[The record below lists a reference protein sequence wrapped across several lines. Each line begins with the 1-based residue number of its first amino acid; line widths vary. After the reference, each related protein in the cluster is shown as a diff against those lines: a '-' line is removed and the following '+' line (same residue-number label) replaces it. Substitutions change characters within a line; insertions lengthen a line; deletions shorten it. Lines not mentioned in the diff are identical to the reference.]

1 MQIPAKSS
9 YQACFFGTM
18 IVLVLSLF
26 PIAAHAQDDCS
37 KTLQEARNLYDLGMI
52 DEIPKMLAPCMQEG
66 FSRPQKIE
74 AYKLLILAYLF
85 DDDQFDA
92 ERTMTEFLKKYP
104 EYEIM
109 PNDPVEFIHLF
120 ETYRTTSE
128 FSFGLTVGLNL
139 TNPRIIE
146 PFSMFD
152 LNKAELSNKTLS
164 GYQIGVSA
172 GRYVS
177 KRMMVNMELLLAQH
191 RYSFTDKDTIT
202 KLGGNQQLNESY
214 TYEENLKKIS
224 LPVTVIYEINDGK
237 LLYFIR
243 AGASVNY
250 VLSVS
255 GLPSGINN
263 KQPIPGTNTDMKNYR
278 STFYFNA
285 IAGIGIH
292 YKIPRGFLA
301 LDLRYNLGISNLV
314 LSEKRYENT
323 YLYSQFKYLDDDFS
337 LQTFS
342 FSVGYYFSFY
352 SPKKTK

>member
-1 MQIPAKSS
+1 
-9 YQACFFGTM
+9 
-18 IVLVLSLF
+18 
-26 PIAAHAQDDCS
+26 
-37 KTLQEARNLYDLGMI
+37 MI

-66 FSRPQKIE
+66 FTRPQKIE

-92 ERTMTEFLKKYP
+92 EKTMTEFLKKYP

-128 FSFGLTVGLNL
+128 FSFGVTAGLNL

-146 PFSMFD
+146 PYSMLDNATSEFS
-152 LNKAELSNKTLS
+152 NATLS
-164 GYQIGVSA
+164 GYQFGLGA
-172 GRYVS
+172 GRYLS
-177 KRMMVNMELLLAQH
+177 ERMMLNLELQLAQH

-202 KLGGNQQLNESY
+202 KQDGNKLNESY
-214 TYEENLKKIS
+214 TFEENLKKVS

-250 VLSVS
+250 VLSAS

-263 KQPIPGTNTDMKNYR
+263 KQPIPGEITDMKNYR
-278 STFYFNA
+278 NTFYFNA
-285 IAGIGIH
+285 IAGIGMH
-292 YKIPRGFLA
+292 YKIPRGFLSV
-301 LDLRYNLGISNLV
+301 DLRYNYGINNLV
-314 LSEKRYENT
+314 KSEKRYENT

-337 LQTFS
+337 LHTFS
-342 FSVGYYFSFY
+342 FSVRVLFFILQS
-352 SPKKTK
+352 KKNKVTP